1 MKLKRNILTILYTI
15 LFLFMIGL
23 GLFQMTNLTVS
34 LAPSKYVVT
43 GIIVFG
49 LIIYLILAFFVKE
62 SNTLRVIQN
71 RSVWMIL
78 LECVVALVCLALS
91 FYFHWMGEG
100 MDCAIVYTLLLACIY
115 GAARFCGGR
124 LCGILSVVAGFY
136 LMLSLA
142 GTDLIETSS
151 AIDCLCFLIPFILF
165 LGIQRILVPSLK
177 TNGFIIVCG
186 YLVLGFVFAL
196 AISLNPLVFILLAG
210 CIFSLFFASLKEKE
224 ESSIVT
230 KGIYSAALLAVFT
243 IGLLF
248 CIHLLI
254 PDILA
259 VQDLSLDRNL
269 PLAFQMDT
277 LSYIFTKYSKP
288 IIYLHLAFPY
298 GIFPTL
304 LFFFSLIAGYY
315 GIRKKSSYMGP
326 LFLTQVAVFA
336 YYIFFCEGG
345 SQFYNLTYLLPI
357 FASYG
362 LSNTLLFDEIVVPK
376 SGEDMPAPVSET
388 EVVEEEPVAEEA
400 AVEEQPVIEESA
412 TEEPVIGE
420 PIIEQE
426 PVKEDQATEEPVIR
440 EPIAE
445 DLVIEEPVIE
455 EPITEEPVV
464 EEPVVEKPVV
474 EELSVE
480 EPKSIKIPVPKD
492 DDIPEWTIPDEFL
505 PDQKSSE
512 YLVPEEEKSLP
523 PETEPESVSEE
534 DDSID
539 LDQLVTEEVIPADE
553 TAFVPAAEMDL
564 ELEPSVEIDRKPSGE
579 DESVD
584 MLSHKE
590 DDSTDIEQFLTV
602 GSKESEDGMLLV
614 PDTEEEEETQLHD
627 LLDRLDMSEPIQRM
641 NESAQEDIAD
651 VIERE
656 EEQVELSEALPL
668 KPSKSTLPKYKK
680 PNFDFEIEPVNIP
693 LDDQYSNIS
702 EYDEVPTVHDLENQW
717 KEDAKPVI
725 ETVATKVEEEPVHSE
740 EIVRKTGIGKRSYH
754 RITIR

>member
-1 MKLKRNILTILYTI
+1 MELKRNILTILYTI
-15 LFLFMIGL
+15 LFIFMIGL

-62 SNTLRVIQN
+62 SNTLRFIQN

-78 LECVVALVCLALS
+78 LECVIALVCLALS
-91 FYFHWMGEG
+91 FYLHWLREG
-100 MDCAIVYTLLLACIY
+100 MDCAIVYTMLLACIY

-124 LCGILSVVAGFY
+124 LCGILSVVVGFY
-136 LMLSLA
+136 MMLSLA
-142 GTDLIETSS
+142 GTDLIETAS
-151 AIDCLCFLIPFILF
+151 AIDSLCFLIPFVLF
-165 LGIQRILVPSLK
+165 LGIQRILVPALR
-177 TNGFIIVCG
+177 TNGFIIVCS

-196 AISLNPLVFILLAG
+196 AISLNPLVCILLAG
-210 CIFSLFFASLKEKE
+210 CIFSLFFASLRGEE
-224 ESSIVT
+224 ESSILT
-230 KGIYSAALLAVFT
+230 KGIFSAAFLAVFT

-248 CIHLLI
+248 CIRILI

-259 VQDLSLDRNL
+259 VPDFSLDRNL
-269 PLAFQMDT
+269 PLTFQMDT
-277 LSYIFTKYSKP
+277 MNYILTKYSKP
-288 IIYLHLAFPY
+288 IIYLHLPFQY

-304 LFFFSLIAGYY
+304 LFFFSLLAGYY

-345 SQFYNLTYLLPI
+345 SQFYDLTYLLPI

-362 LSNTLLFDEIVVPK
+362 FTNTLLFDGTVALK
-376 SGEDMPAPVSET
+376 SKEEAAAPVLEPEAAENS
-388 EVVEEEPVAEEA
+388 VMEEPVL
-400 AVEEQPVIEESA
+400 EESN
-412 TEEPVIGE
+412 TEEPVI
-420 PIIEQE
+420 
-426 PVKEDQATEEPVIR
+426 EEPVVEEPMIKEEIVEEDQITEKPVIM

-445 DLVIEEPVIE
+445 DLVVEEQVAE
-455 EPITEEPVV
+455 EQVV
-464 EEPVVEKPVV
+464 EESVVKEPV
-474 EELSVE
+474 VE
-480 EPKSIKIPVPKD
+480 EPKSIKIQVPKD
-492 DDIPEWTIPDEFL
+492 NDIPEWTIPDEFL
-505 PDQKSSE
+505 SDNKVSE

-523 PETEPESVSEE
+523 PETESISASEA

-539 LDQLVTEEVIPADE
+539 LDQLVTEEAIPSVE
-553 TAFVPAAEMDL
+553 TDSVPVAEIDL
-564 ELEPSVEIDRKPSGE
+564 DLEPSVEIDLKPSGE
-579 DESVD
+579 AESLD
-584 MLSHKE
+584 MLSYKE
-590 DDSTDIEQFLTV
+590 DSTDIEQFLTT

-614 PDTEEEEETQLHD
+614 PDTKEEEETQLHD

-680 PNFDFEIEPVNIP
+680 PNFDFEIEPVSIP

-740 EIVRKTGIGKRSYH
+740 EVVRKTGIGKRSYH